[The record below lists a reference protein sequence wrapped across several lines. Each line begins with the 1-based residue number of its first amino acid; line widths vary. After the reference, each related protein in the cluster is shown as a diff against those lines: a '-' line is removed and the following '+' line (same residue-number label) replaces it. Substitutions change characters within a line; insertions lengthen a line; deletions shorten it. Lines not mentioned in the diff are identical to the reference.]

1 MQAIVLAAGEGSR
14 MRPLTKNLPKV
25 MLPVAGKPLLEH
37 IIVRAHA
44 AGIEDFVLVVGYGAN
59 TVRSYFGDGSRLGVK
74 IEYAVQEK
82 QLGTGH
88 ALMAAESKAADRF
101 LVLNGDVLLDV
112 QSLKEM
118 IAQEAAVSAIR
129 VDDPKRYG
137 VFLEE
142 NGYFKSVIEK
152 SQKPPSNLANA
163 GIYLFP
169 RSIFDALRL
178 APISERG
185 EYELT
190 DGLNLLAVKEKLKV
204 VLLSSW
210 LEIGRPWDILAA
222 NEILLKEMEA
232 CVLGEVEPGATLKG
246 RVSVGKDTKIMAGAY
261 IEGPVII
268 GDNCKIGP
276 NCYIRPYTCIGD
288 DVRVGNAVE
297 VKNSA
302 IFDGTKIGHLSYVG
316 DSVIGRCCNFGA
328 GTICSNLRHD
338 KATVK
343 SFIKGDRVD
352 SGRRKLGAIIGD
364 AVNTGIHTTIYT
376 GTVIESGY
384 WGLPAAVLKG
394 LVASQKERHNC

>member
-1 MQAIVLAAGEGSR
+1 VWR
-14 MRPLTKNLPKV
+14 
-25 MLPVAGKPLLEH
+25 
-37 IIVRAHA
+37 
-44 AGIEDFVLVVGYGAN
+44 
-59 TVRSYFGDGSRLGVK
+59 
-74 IEYAVQEK
+74 
-82 QLGTGH
+82 
-88 ALMAAESKAADRF
+88 
-101 LVLNGDVLLDV
+101 
-112 QSLKEM
+112 
-118 IAQEAAVSAIR
+118 
-129 VDDPKRYG
+129 
-137 VFLEE
+137 
-142 NGYFKSVIEK
+142 
-152 SQKPPSNLANA
+152 
-163 GIYLFP
+163 
-169 RSIFDALRL
+169 
-178 APISERG
+178 
-185 EYELT
+185 
-190 DGLNLLAVKEKLKV
+190 
-204 VLLSSW
+204 
-210 LEIGRPWDILAA
+210 
-222 NEILLKEMEA
+222 
-232 CVLGEVEPGATLKG
+232 VEPGATLKG